1 MLRSVKELFE
11 GLHAYIRAHRVI
23 SEHKL
28 RIYVVIPGVMSVC
41 YILLLI
47 FLGRRYFTDI
57 SAYITSH
64 WIPASIGSIKGD
76 VTVTVTAVLLWI
88 LLLLIGYI
96 TYKQMILIVFSPI
109 LSYLSELTE
118 TAVYNEPAP
127 EFSFKHLVKDI
138 ARGLI
143 INLRN
148 LFLTLILMMTA
159 WVAILIP
166 GFGPAVSTG
175 LMLLIQFFY
184 DGSGLMDYTLER
196 KRYSVRESIQFVK
209 ANRARVIGVGM
220 GFMLILVIPLVGWF
234 AAPSYGTVAAT
245 LATLDKIRQKNE
257 SRSE

>member
-1 MLRSVKELFE
+1 MLGSIKELFN
-11 GLHAYIRAHRVI
+11 GLYAYIRAHRVI

-28 RIYVVIPGVMSVC
+28 RRYVIIPGVMSVC
-41 YILLLI
+41 YIFLLI
-47 FLGRRYFTDI
+47 FLGRLYFTDI
-57 SAYITSH
+57 SAYITGH
-64 WIPASIGSIKGD
+64 WIPSSIKGN
-76 VTVTVTAVLLWI
+76 VTVTITSVLLWI

-96 TYKQMILIVFSPI
+96 TYKQMILIFFSPI

-127 EFSFKHLVKDI
+127 EFTFGNLVRDI
-138 ARGLI
+138 VRGLI

-159 WVAILIP
+159 WVTMLIP
-166 GFGPAVSTG
+166 GFGPAVSTS

-184 DGSGLMDYTLER
+184 DGSGLVDYTLER
-196 KRYSVRESIQFVK
+196 KRYSVRESIHFVK
-209 ANRARVIGVGM
+209 THRARVVGVGM
-220 GFMLILVIPLVGWF
+220 GFMLILFIPLVGWF

-257 SRSE
+257 SQPE